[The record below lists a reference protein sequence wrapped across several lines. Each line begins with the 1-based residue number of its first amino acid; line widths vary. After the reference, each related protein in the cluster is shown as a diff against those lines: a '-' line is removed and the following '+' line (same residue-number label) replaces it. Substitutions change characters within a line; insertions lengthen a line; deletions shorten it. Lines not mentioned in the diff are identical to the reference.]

1 MTSRL
6 SFSAVKYLHTHVA
19 QVLSTVF
26 GVQAKRVNVRSP
38 QPLGE
43 FMESLF
49 VSPSSGSSSSKRR
62 PSCTSL
68 PPPSTHF
75 TEGSD
80 STVPPPSASHLPRP
94 RTELRTVDTWLAYLP
109 QVIIISNLE
118 RASRAAQLALTEA
131 LRNRQIILDTTT
143 WKFPEGFF
151 VVYVSQVGDGYERPA
166 IHTTLL
172 DHFAFSITL
181 AQTATPMPTSSSSP
195 RISSLPNF
203 F

>member
-6 SFSAVKYLHTHVA
+6 SFSAVKYLHAHVA
-19 QVLSTVF
+19 HWQVLSTLF
-26 GVQAKRVNVRSP
+26 GVQAKRINVRSP

-80 STVPPPSASHLPRP
+80 STVPPPSASRLPRP
-94 RTELRTVDTWLAYLP
+94 RTELHTVDTRLAYLP
-109 QVIIISNLE
+109 QVVVISNLE
-118 RASRAAQLALTEA
+118 RASRAAQLALAEA

-166 IHTTLL
+166 VHTTLHHTGPDCHTHAHL
-172 DHFAFSITL
+172 VPFSTDL
-181 AQTATPMPTSSSSP
+181 VTS
-195 RISSLPNF
+195 
-203 F
+203 